1 MKIVVI
7 GDGDTAVG
15 FRLAGAN
22 AFEVNSLEEG
32 ERIFKQVTS
41 QDDVGLIIITEELAK
56 GLATLIEEAEKHA
69 LPVIV
74 VIPGSTGPIDIP
86 SLGEY
91 VGKLFGLGHIS

>member
-15 FRLAGAN
+15 FRLAGAD
-22 AFEVNSLEEG
+22 AFEVSSLEEG
-32 ERIFKQVTS
+32 ERIFKQVVY
-41 QDDVGLIIITEELAK
+41 QEDVGLIIITEELAK
-56 GLATLIEEAEKHA
+56 RLANLIEEARKKT
-69 LPVIV
+69 LPVII

-91 VGKLFGLGHIS
+91 IGKLFGLGHIS